1 MTNDPYSLVVCVNSA
16 SMASGTLYI
25 DDEKSFNYQNNS
37 YLYISF
43 EFADLKLT
51 KSKVD
56 SAATYATTTQLEQIT
71 VAGLKKAIT
80 TAIISQGSTSTT
92 MNVTQDANFVVVLQN
107 PGVRM
112 IDEWTITFSRTGKHV
127 ATTFVIISGAILVS
141 LFSMF

>member
-1 MTNDPYSLVVCVNSA
+1 
-16 SMASGTLYI
+16 MASGTLYI
-25 DDEKSFNYQNNS
+25 DDEKSFNYQKNA

-43 EFADLKLT
+43 AFSDLKLT

-71 VAGLKKAIT
+71 VAGLNKAIT
-80 TAIISQGSTSTT
+80 KATITQGSTSTT

-112 IDEWTITFSRTGKHV
+112 IDEWTITFSGAGGRV
-127 ATTFVIISGAILVS
+127 AAVFVIVSGAILVR
-141 LFSMF
+141 LFSML